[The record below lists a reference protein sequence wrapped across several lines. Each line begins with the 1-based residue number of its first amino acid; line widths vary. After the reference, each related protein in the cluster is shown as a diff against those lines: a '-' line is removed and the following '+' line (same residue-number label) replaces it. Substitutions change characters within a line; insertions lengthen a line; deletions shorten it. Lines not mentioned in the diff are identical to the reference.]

1 LPGETGQFVQ
11 GSQTQGAP
19 LARGGLRIIFQAL
32 RNGWF
37 PECVKVQFHPSWCER
52 VTGQLQRSYIHYI
65 EGFASHYGISPQR
78 LGLDDIRNYQ
88 LHLIEQRQ
96 LSPQTINCFSAAAKF
111 LYTITLDMPWTDEHF
126 TRLKVPTKLPVV
138 LSAAEVEEFFRH
150 IGVLK
155 HRAVLMLC
163 YGSGLRSSEAVSV
176 KITDTLA
183 CVNA

>member
-1 LPGETGQFVQ
+1 MD
-11 GSQTQGAP
+11 
-19 LARGGLRIIFQAL
+19 RRAL
-32 RNGWF
+32 HAL
-37 PECVKVQFHPSWCER
+37 K
-52 VTGQLQRSYIHYI
+52 
-65 EGFASHYGISPQR
+65 
-78 LGLDDIRNYQ
+78 
-88 LHLIEQRQ
+88 
-96 LSPQTINCFSAAAKF
+96 
-111 LYTITLDMPWTDEHF
+111 
-126 TRLKVPTKLPVV
+126 LKVPEKLPVV